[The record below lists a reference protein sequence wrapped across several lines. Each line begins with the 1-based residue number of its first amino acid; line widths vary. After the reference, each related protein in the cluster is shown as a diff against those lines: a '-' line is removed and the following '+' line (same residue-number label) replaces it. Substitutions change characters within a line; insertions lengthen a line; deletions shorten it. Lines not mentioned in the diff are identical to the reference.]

1 MFYKALSIAGRI
13 KETGDLNNTGK
24 CIRVKTHVIAWFI
37 LVNEKYNVR
46 IRVWKTRILKKFLEK
61 TVTIRKLL
69 ILEDSKKKTVL
80 HLICFVD
87 FNSNGIHHKIIYY
100 SMEKR
105 GVLYQFYCFF
115 SLGKFLY
122 KDLWFIA
129 MFSGNGRIFKVKGS
143 KCYVIFFMIEY
154 IY

>member
-69 ILEDSKKKTVL
+69 ILEDSKKKNSAS
-80 HLICFVD
+80 
-87 FNSNGIHHKIIYY
+87 FN
-100 SMEKR
+100 
-105 GVLYQFYCFF
+105 
-115 SLGKFLY
+115 
-122 KDLWFIA
+122 
-129 MFSGNGRIFKVKGS
+129 MFCGF
-143 KCYVIFFMIEY
+143 
-154 IY
+154 